1 MSICQRNSHLNT
13 SVMVEEAENEG
24 QIRQSTSLWRLPL
37 TESGA
42 IAGHSHPASK
52 SLTRI
57 RSLPLTPH
65 PKTADVRVSCR
76 CSLIAVVF
84 GPHFECNWAYRL
96 YIPVGNRSLLCPR
109 RRMKQS
115 PGASHQ
121 SMQEDL
127 CTGLRVSSPAL
138 LLRESQEKPCRRKG
152 VEEDADWWSHW
163 DFTGAFFFFF
173 FPQSEQRVCWSLRV
187 QLSLMTP

>member
-37 TESGA
+37 MESGA

-57 RSLPLTPH
+57 RSLPSTPH
-65 PKTADVRVSCR
+65 PKTADVRVSRR

-96 YIPVGNRSLLCPR
+96 YIPVGNTSLLCPR

-127 CTGLRVSSPAL
+127 CTGMRVSSPAL
-138 LLRESQEKPCRRKG
+138 LLRESQENHAEEREWRRRRWLVKPLRFHR
-152 VEEDADWWSHW
+152 SL
-163 DFTGAFFFFF
+163 FFFLL
-173 FPQSEQRVCWSLRV
+173 PPIRAACWSLRV